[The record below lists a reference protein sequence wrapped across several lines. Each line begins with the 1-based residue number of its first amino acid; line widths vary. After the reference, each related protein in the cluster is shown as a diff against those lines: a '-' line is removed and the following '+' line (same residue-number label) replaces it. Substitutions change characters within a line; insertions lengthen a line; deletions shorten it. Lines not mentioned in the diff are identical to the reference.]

1 MTLGQARPCPA
12 AAHDYGESM
21 SLSSVYLAEEALAL
35 PAAERETL
43 ARLLL
48 ASVAPD
54 KRSDDEIRDEL
65 KSRLAKL
72 KSGADP
78 GLSFEEVFGESL

>member
-1 MTLGQARPCPA
+1 
-12 AAHDYGESM
+12 M

-54 KRSDDEIRDEL
+54 ERTDDEIRAEL
-65 KSRLAKL
+65 KSRLA
-72 KSGADP
+72 
-78 GLSFEEVFGESL
+78 

>member
-1 MTLGQARPCPA
+1 MP
-12 AAHDYGESM
+12 
-21 SLSSVYLAEEALAL
+21 LSNVYLAEEALSL

-48 ASVAPD
+48 ASVSPD
-54 KRSDDEIRDEL
+54 KRSNDEIHTEL

-72 KSGADP
+72 KSGEDA
-78 GLSFEEVFGESL
+78 GLTFAEVFGKKA

>member
-1 MTLGQARPCPA
+1 
-12 AAHDYGESM
+12 M

-48 ASVAPD
+48 ASVAPG
-54 KRSDDEIRDEL
+54 KRTDEEIRAEL

-72 KSGADP
+72 KSGEDA
-78 GLSFEEVFGESL
+78 GLSFEAVFGESA

>member
-1 MTLGQARPCPA
+1 MP
-12 AAHDYGESM
+12 
-21 SLSSVYLAEEALAL
+21 LSSVYLAEEALAL

-54 KRSDDEIRDEL
+54 KRTDEEIRAEL

-72 KSGADP
+72 KSGEDA
-78 GLSFEEVFGESL
+78 GLSFEAVFGESA

>member
-1 MTLGQARPCPA
+1 
-12 AAHDYGESM
+12 M

-35 PAAERETL
+35 PAAERETP

-54 KRSDDEIRDEL
+54 KRTDDEIRAEL

-72 KSGADP
+72 KSGEDP